1 MLESDAKC
9 FPFIEMARNFKKKQL
24 KTALGLQLN
33 CRCYATGKGLWKA
46 LPVVF
51 PHFSLLRQPRVS
63 DTLKTARI
71 KIGAVSGDTTRTI
84 PSLRRQTFLDFET
97 SFAFW
102 LTAHRHLLG
111 KQAKSTA
118 PWPNYYGDFA
128 GSLAGAPFAYR
139 WNSHYLRRAMHSW
152 LTARD
157 VAQHGADCASK
168 RSSS

>member
-51 PHFSLLRQPRVS
+51 PHFSLLRQTRVS

-84 PSLRRQTFLDFET
+84 PSLRRQSIPHFEF
-97 SFAFW
+97 SPRLW
-102 LTAHRHLLG
+102 LTAELYLL
-111 KQAKSTA
+111 T
-118 PWPNYYGDFA
+118 
-128 GSLAGAPFAYR
+128 
-139 WNSHYLRRAMHSW
+139 
-152 LTARD
+152 
-157 VAQHGADCASK
+157 
-168 RSSS
+168 